1 MTIYDCIIIG
11 SGPAGLTFATL
22 ADKNEKIMIIE
33 KDKFIGGCH
42 KVNRQRYENENYF
55 CEHGPRVYFNN
66 YINFKM
72 ILNKIGLKFKNV
84 FVKQHASLTNL
95 IYELSVKYKVFNF
108 REIWIITVE
117 FFKVLLDP
125 NYGKKISLNDFM
137 KSNNFTE
144 NAFKYTDRF
153 VRLSDGGDITKI
165 SLNSYLQLINEAI
178 IYTPCQPR
186 LPNDEGLFNVWK
198 NYLNYVDFK
207 FNTAIHKIEK
217 NENGIIKLTSVD
229 NKTFLTRRLIIA
241 IPPTNLY
248 KILQNSSE
256 ELRTINDLA
265 EYSEKTEYNEYI
277 SITFHWNFEIKE
289 LKDINESL
297 INDTDWGIIKII
309 LSNYMKFKERNSKTV
324 ISCNASYLDRKS
336 KFLNKT
342 ANECKDKNQVIYE
355 IYRQLK
361 EIYPTLPIP
370 TLAFI
375 NNYYDNGNGKWKSG
389 ETAFIKTVNYNH
401 LKNDKLSDN
410 IYILGTHNGN
420 AKVHFTSIESAVSN
434 AIALINK
441 IYDKDYPIKKAFT
454 IKDLIMLI
462 IVFIIIVIILFI
474 INY

>member
-84 FVKQHASLTNL
+84 FVKQHASLSNL
-95 IYELSVKYKVFNF
+95 IYELSVKYKVLNF

-137 KSNNFTE
+137 KLNNFTE

-207 FNTAIHKIEK
+207 FNTAINRIEK
-217 NENGIIKLTSVD
+217 DENGIIKLTSDD
-229 NKTFLTRRLIIA
+229 NETFLTRRLILA

-265 EYSEKTEYNEYI
+265 EYSEKTEYNDYI

-342 ANECKDKNQVIYE
+342 ANECKDKNEVIYE

-375 NNYYDNGNGKWKSG
+375 NNYYDGNKWKSG

-420 AKVHFTSIESAVSN
+420 AKVHFTSFESAVSN